1 MAVFDDYKYK
11 YDLHVHTSP
20 VSLCAD
26 FEPKDV
32 VDKYTR
38 LGFDGI
44 VVTNHFSES
53 VLGDFKTKEAFLEYY
68 LKDYHITKEYGEKNG
83 LQVFLGLEIR
93 FPENFNDYLVYG
105 IDESDVSIAYD
116 YIFGSYEDFYK
127 GFKTDENLIIQA
139 HPMRN
144 SCVLQN
150 LDILDGIEVFNM
162 HPNHNSRIA
171 MAAKIAKENP
181 YLLITGGSD
190 FHHEGHEGMCAMC
203 VREKLTDSKALA
215 DIIRKGDYIFDI
227 WGNKITIR

>member
-1 MAVFDDYKYK
+1 MTNFDDYKYK

-26 FEPKDV
+26 FAPKDV
-32 VDKYTR
+32 VDKYAR

-53 VLGDFKTKEAFLEYY
+53 VLGEFKKKEDFLKYY
-68 LKDYHITKEYGEKNG
+68 LQDYYSAKEYGKEKG
-83 LQVFLGLEIR
+83 LEVFLGLEIR

-105 IDESDVSIAYD
+105 IDENDVYDAYD

-127 GFKTDENLIIQA
+127 GFKTDKNLIIQA

-144 SCVLQN
+144 SCVLQS

-162 HPNHNSRIA
+162 HPNHNSRVA

-181 YLLITGGSD
+181 HLLVTGGSD

-203 VREKLTDSKALA
+203 VREKPEDAKALA
-215 DIIRKGDYIFDI
+215 DIIRQGDYIFDV
-227 WGNKITIR
+227 WESKITLR